1 VPGGDLG
8 ELGVPARALL
18 GRAADD
24 QRGPRLVDEDR
35 VDLVHDGVGMAALD
49 ALLQAPGH
57 VVAQVVETEL
67 VVGAVGDVGGVLLAA
82 LLRGH
87 LGEDDADLQ
96 AEEAVHPA
104 HPLGVALGQVVVD
117 RDDVHALAG
126 QRVEVG
132 GQGGHQGLAL
142 TGAHLGDVPA
152 VQRGTAHDL
161 DVEMPLAQGP
171 LGRLTD
177 GCEGLGKHVVEGF
190 SVGQALTELGGH
202 RPQFLVAQRSEVFL
216 DRIDLVSDPPQLAQ
230 DLALARAQDPID
242 DDWHFSS
249 RSLRIRWR

>member
-1 VPGGDLG
+1 V
-8 ELGVPARALL
+8 
-18 GRAADD
+18 
-24 QRGPRLVDEDR
+24 
-35 VDLVHDGVGMAALD
+35 AALH
-49 ALLQAPGH
+49 ALLQPPGH

-67 VVGAVGDVGGVLLAA
+67 VVGAIGDVGGVLLAA

-132 GQGGHQGLAL
+132 RQGRDQGLAL

-161 DVEMPLAQGP
+161 HIEVTLAQGP
-171 LGRLTD
+171 LGRLAD
-177 GCEGLGKHVVEGF
+177 GGEGLGKQVVERLT
-190 SVGQALTELGGH
+190 VGQALAELAGH
-202 RPQFLVAQRSEVFL
+202 GPQFRVAQWGEMFL

-230 DLALARAQDPID
+230 DLALARAQDPTDVI
-242 DDWHFSS
+242 WHFSS
-249 RSLRIRWR
+249 RSSRIVWR